1 MNAVQTYFNNLLNI
15 INLPHLDL
23 TQSVAERVVIDSVRF
38 TGDKFSPGSS
48 TVLHF

>member
-1 MNAVQTYFNNLLNI
+1 MNYLLVLFVNVKI

>member
-1 MNAVQTYFNNLLNI
+1 MNYLPVLFENGKI
-15 INLPHLDL
+15 INLLHLDL